1 MASYSYRRM
10 AGTRPL
16 RSVGAGDASRGGV
29 TATTCRKR
37 PRIVRSAGSPREV
50 LEFMESDLLH
60 DIITEGFDAVAE
72 FLGFKSDLLA
82 TVRERIEAGVTG
94 KGPIDPE
101 DALVLRWLAL
111 EWGERLTLLR
121 HHDEPGFNAA
131 NEPVTRLVALVKLAL
146 VVRGA
151 DEAQTME
158 RRPSPLHQP
167 YTETRREENPPP
179 PS

>member
-1 MASYSYRRM
+1 
-10 AGTRPL
+10 
-16 RSVGAGDASRGGV
+16 
-29 TATTCRKR
+29 
-37 PRIVRSAGSPREV
+37 
-50 LEFMESDLLH
+50 MESELLH
-60 DIITEGFDAVAE
+60 DIITDGFEAVAE

-121 HHDEPGFNAA
+121 HHNESGFSVAY
-131 NEPVTRLVALVKLAL
+131 EPVTRLVALVKLAL

-151 DEAQTME
+151 DEAQTIE
-158 RRPSPLHQP
+158 RRPSTLHQP
-167 YTETRREENPPP
+167 YPEAQREEKRPQHP
-179 PS
+179 